1 MAVDG
6 GQKADMNQALAAR
19 IHRFPPIET
28 VRESQYWRAR
38 VDRAI
43 ATRLL
48 YTDRMLRTQRE
59 FFALVRYRLTLKVA
73 TLARGDGREL
83 GRLARQ
89 TADYYRSHLLTRAKR
104 LREHIA
110 RYTSTSLHHTSESP
124 PASMR

>member
-1 MAVDG
+1 
-6 GQKADMNQALAAR
+6 MNRAPAAR
-19 IHRFPPIET
+19 IHRFPPIEI
-28 VRESQYWRAR
+28 VRECEDWRAR

-48 YTDRMLRTQRE
+48 CTNRLLRTQRE
-59 FFALVRYRLTLKVA
+59 YLALVRYRLTLRVA
-73 TLARGDGREL
+73 TLARGDAPEL

-89 TADYYRSHLLTRAKR
+89 AADYYRSHGRLLTRAKR

-110 RYTSTSLHHTSESP
+110 RYTSASLHHASESP